1 MSSLEPREGDEALT
15 VLPAGVGKD
24 VLYEVRVR
32 GMGRRPAVNQE
43 TIVERL
49 FERMIAGD
57 RGAVRD
63 IVNETIEE
71 GISAEELSKEV
82 YWEVMEM
89 ISSLYRADQL
99 STLGHHYATR
109 LLRSLVNQA
118 QGRYTQKPRRTR
130 TILMF
135 CGSSESDELAGQ
147 LVADL
152 IEADGY
158 EIWFGGGGVAG
169 DEILAEV
176 GARNPDILQIVVGGG
191 VFNRAEGLA
200 EEIGAD
206 LWARSPAELLE
217 RVASEP
223 RRRATPEQR
232 TVGRHRRSGK
242 SAA

>member
-1 MSSLEPREGDEALT
+1 MDQ
-15 VLPAGVGKD
+15 
-24 VLYEVRVR
+24 EV
-32 GMGRRPAVNQE
+32 
-43 TIVERL
+43 IVERL
-49 FERMIAGD
+49 FERLIAGD
-57 RGAVRD
+57 RGAVRSL
-63 IVNETIEE
+63 VKETTEE
-71 GISAEELSKEV
+71 GIPAEELSKEV
-82 YWEVMEM
+82 YWSVLDMV
-89 ISSLYRADQL
+89 SSLYRADQL

-109 LLRSLVNQA
+109 LLRSLVDQA
-118 QGRYTQKPRRTR
+118 QARSTQTPRRAR

-135 CGSSESDELAGQ
+135 CGSSEADELGGQ
-147 LVADL
+147 LVANL

-176 GARNPDILQIVVGGG
+176 GARNPDVLLMFASAPGDAPQIRRLIDTIRNIDAHPDLQIVVGGG

-206 LWARSPAELLE
+206 LWAKSPAELLD
-217 RVASEP
+217 RLTKEP

-232 TVGRHRRSGK
+232 TVGRHRRSSK